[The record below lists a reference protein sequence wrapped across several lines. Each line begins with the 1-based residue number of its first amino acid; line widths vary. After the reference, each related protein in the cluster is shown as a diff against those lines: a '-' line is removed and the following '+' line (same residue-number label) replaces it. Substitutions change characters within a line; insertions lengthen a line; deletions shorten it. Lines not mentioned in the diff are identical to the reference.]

1 MFSTDYI
8 QKTRRIMNRLHKN
21 QRRNTITREEKEKRI
36 AETTRTEQKHKRKR
50 RTNAKRRDAKNKNL

>member
-1 MFSTDYI
+1 
-8 QKTRRIMNRLHKN
+8 MNRLHKN

>member
-1 MFSTDYI
+1 
-8 QKTRRIMNRLHKN
+8 MNRLHKN

-50 RTNAKRRDAKNKNL
+50 RTNAERRDAKNKNL